1 MKPLQSRRLP
11 FVSAV
16 ASLCSSAVV
25 ARAPLVIYPLKTRH
39 HDATTT
45 PQPTIPLQPVCY
57 HAADDYHNPYLY
69 HSQSAAITLQT
80 TTATPTFTTTSLL
93 LSRYRRLP
101 QPLPLPQPVCCCH
114 AADDYRNP
122 YLYHN
127 QSAAITL
134 QTTIATPTFT
144 TTSLLSRCRR
154 LSQPLPLP
162 QPVCYHAADDHCNPY
177 LYYNQ
182 SAAIKLRTTTA
193 TPTFTATSLQLSR
206 CRKPPHH
213 RRTAGVPRAHCRRT
227 AGAPQ
232 THRRRRHP
240 IPQYYKYHKYHNTTI
255 PIHRRRTASY
265 RDTDNHHTI

>member
-39 HDATTT
+39 HDATTAT
-45 PQPTIPLQPVCY
+45 
-57 HAADDYHNPYLY
+57 N
-69 HSQSAAITLQT
+69 HSA
-80 TTATPTFTTTSLL
+80 
-93 LSRYRRLP
+93 
-101 QPLPLPQPVCCCH
+101 
-114 AADDYRNP
+114 
-122 YLYHN
+122 
-127 QSAAITL
+127 
-134 QTTIATPTFT
+134 

-154 LSQPLPLP
+154 PPQPLPLP
-162 QPVCYHAADDHCNPY
+162 QPVCYHAADDHRNPY
-177 LYYNQ
+177 LYHNQ

-227 AGAPQ
+227 ADAPQ
-232 THRRRRHP
+232 MHRRRR
-240 IPQYYKYHKYHNTTI
+240 QQ
-255 PIHRRRTASY
+255 
-265 RDTDNHHTI
+265 

>member
-1 MKPLQSRRLP
+1 MPIQSINRSIAHTNTRTNARTNVHTNAHTINQSIKRPYNRSIKRPYDRLCRCLP

-57 HAADDYHNPYLY
+57 HAADDHRNPYLY
-69 HSQSAAITLQT
+69 HNQSAAITLQT
-80 TTATPTFTTTSLL
+80 TTATPTFTTTSL
-93 LSRYRRLP
+93 
-101 QPLPLPQPVCCCH
+101 
-114 AADDYRNP
+114 
-122 YLYHN
+122 
-127 QSAAITL
+127 
-134 QTTIATPTFT
+134 
-144 TTSLLSRCRR
+144 LLSRCRR

-193 TPTFTATSLQLSR
+193 TSLQLSR
-206 CRKPPHH
+206 CRRLPQPLPLPQPVCSYSAADNHYTMGAQQGCR
-213 RRTAGVPRAHCRRT
+213 RRTAGVPRAHRRRT
-227 AGAPQ
+227 ADAD
-232 THRRRRHP
+232 T
-240 IPQYYKYHKYHNTTI
+240 QYHNTINTTNTTI
-255 PIHRRRTASY
+255 PQYQFTA
-265 RDTDNHHTI
+265 DVPQA

>member
-1 MKPLQSRRLP
+1 MCGNCRAVRVAERPHRALYKCSMCRLP

-39 HDATTT
+39 YDATTAT
-45 PQPTIPLQPVCY
+45 
-57 HAADDYHNPYLY
+57 N
-69 HSQSAAITLQT
+69 HSA
-80 TTATPTFTTTSLL
+80 TTSLL
-93 LSRYRRLP
+93 SRCRRPP
-101 QPLPLPQPVCCCH
+101 QPLPLPQPVCSYQ

-127 QSAAITL
+127 QSAAIKL
-134 QTTIATPTFT
+134 RTTTATPTFT
-144 TTSLLSRCRR
+144 TTSLQLSRCRR

-162 QPVCYHAADDHCNPY
+162 QPVCYHAADDYCNPY

-182 SAAIKLRTTTA
+182 STAIKLRTTTA

-227 AGAPQ
+227 ADAPQ
-232 THRRRRHP
+232 IHRRRRQ
-240 IPQYYKYHKYHNTTI
+240 PQ
-255 PIHRRRTASY
+255 P
-265 RDTDNHHTI
+265 

>member
-1 MKPLQSRRLP
+1 MPIQSINRSIAHTNTRTNARTNVHTNAHTINQSIKRPYNRSIKRPYDRLCRCLP

-57 HAADDYHNPYLY
+57 HAADDHRNPYLY
-69 HSQSAAITLQT
+69 HNQSAITLQT
-80 TTATPTFTTTSLL
+80 TTATPTFTTTSL
-93 LSRYRRLP
+93 
-101 QPLPLPQPVCCCH
+101 Q
-114 AADDYRNP
+114 
-122 YLYHN
+122 
-127 QSAAITL
+127 
-134 QTTIATPTFT
+134 
-144 TTSLLSRCRR
+144 LSRCRR
-154 LSQPLPLP
+154 LPQPLPLP

-227 AGAPQ
+227 ADAPQ
-232 THRRRRHP
+232 MHRRRR
-240 IPQYYKYHKYHNTTI
+240 QQ
-255 PIHRRRTASY
+255 
-265 RDTDNHHTI
+265 

>member
-1 MKPLQSRRLP
+1 MYLLNYRFFIKDKIVNSRLP

-16 ASLCSSAVV
+16 ASLSSLPSPPF
-25 ARAPLVIYPLKTRH
+25 RL
-39 HDATTT
+39 
-45 PQPTIPLQPVCY
+45 C
-57 HAADDYHNPYLY
+57 
-69 HSQSAAITLQT
+69 
-80 TTATPTFTTTSLL
+80 
-93 LSRYRRLP
+93 RRLP
-101 QPLPLPQPVCCCH
+101 LLLRRRRKG
-114 AADDYRNP
+114 AAGYIPPEDASPRR
-122 YLYHN
+122 YHN
-127 QSAAITL
+127 TATNHSA
-134 QTTIATPTFT
+134 

-227 AGAPQ
+227 ADAPQ
-232 THRRRRHP
+232 MHRRRR
-240 IPQYYKYHKYHNTTI
+240 QQ
-255 PIHRRRTASY
+255 
-265 RDTDNHHTI
+265 

>member
-1 MKPLQSRRLP
+1 MRPRRLP

-57 HAADDYHNPYLY
+57 HAADNHRNPYLY
-69 HSQSAAITLQT
+69 HNQSAAITLQT
-80 TTATPTFTTTSLL
+80 TTATPTFTTTSL
-93 LSRYRRLP
+93 
-101 QPLPLPQPVCCCH
+101 
-114 AADDYRNP
+114 
-122 YLYHN
+122 
-127 QSAAITL
+127 
-134 QTTIATPTFT
+134 
-144 TTSLLSRCRR
+144 LLSRCRR

-213 RRTAGVPRAHCRRT
+213 RRTAD
-227 AGAPQ
+227 APQ
-232 THRRRRHP
+232 MHRRRR
-240 IPQYYKYHKYHNTTI
+240 QQ
-255 PIHRRRTASY
+255 
-265 RDTDNHHTI
+265 